1 MANLIAEN
9 LELLTQFHYT
19 LKSNYQSSSEKY
31 WVHCTLDSLED
42 YSSKFGDNF
51 NLIVYRESEDPFDFI
66 SIPYSILK
74 GKLDPI
80 FFNKKH
86 NCWDLSIYNGK
97 LKLRGD
103 GGKNRSDMTEFIG
116 DLTHLP
122 QLLDISSNDI
132 SIENIDSAKEE
143 NAILNDSSIP
153 ETTKEQLLKSRRGQG
168 KFRADL
174 EKIEKKCRITF
185 LDIPEYLTAC
195 HIKPWSKSTN
205 KERLDG
211 NNGLLLSPHIHH
223 LFDRGLLS
231 ISQSGDLLISPKL
244 PKKIREFWHI
254 PEKLYVGNFRPRQCH
269 YLQYHEENV
278 FLKS

>member
-1 MANLIAEN
+1 MVNLIAEN

-19 LKSNYQSSSEKY
+19 LKSNYQSIFEKY
-31 WVHCTLDSLED
+31 WVHCTLDSLDE

-51 NLIVYRESEDPFDFI
+51 NLIVYRESDDPFDFI

-74 GKLDPI
+74 GKLDPK

-86 NCWDLSIYNGK
+86 NCWDLSVYEGK

-103 GGKNRSDMTEFIG
+103 RGKNRSDMAEFVG

-122 QLLDISSNDI
+122 QLQEISLTNI
-132 SIENIDSAKEE
+132 SFETIDAAKAE
-143 NAILNDSSIP
+143 NAIINDSSIP

-174 EKIEKKCRITF
+174 ERIEKNCRITK
-185 LDIPEYLTAC
+185 LDVSDYLTAC

-205 KERLDG
+205 QERLDG

-223 LFDRGLLS
+223 LFDRGLIS
-231 ISQSGDLLISPKL
+231 ISQNGNLLISPKL
-244 PKKIREFWHI
+244 PKRIREIWHI
-254 PEKLYVGNFRPRQCH
+254 PEKLNVGEFQPRQRQ
-269 YLQYHEENV
+269 YLRYHEENL